1 MMNIRNTFLWIV
13 IIFTSL
19 ILISCNESIKGDWSQ
34 SDRQSFR
41 KDIGSI
47 QELSALGD
55 NKSKWIECYLNKC
68 EANFSSYF
76 VADRDAAGCKRIAL
90 ICNEEVLSNGSIK
103 GKWSQSDRKSFRK
116 EMGSV
121 EELSALGDNKS
132 KWIECFL
139 NKCEANYSS
148 FYEADR
154 DEIGL
159 TRIALMCNEV
169 IF

>member
-1 MMNIRNTFLWIV
+1 MNIRNPFLWIV

-68 EANFSSYF
+68 EANYSSYF

-103 GKWSQSDRKSFRK
+103 GKWSESDKQTFLK
-116 EMGSV
+116 EMESV

-148 FYEADR
+148 YFEADR
-154 DEIGL
+154 DENGC
-159 TRIALMCNEV
+159 TRIALMCSEV

>member
-1 MMNIRNTFLWIV
+1 MIL

-19 ILISCNESIKGDWSQ
+19 ILNSCNESVKGKWSEYE
-34 SDRQSFR
+34 RLRLR
-41 KDIGSI
+41 KEMENI
-47 QELSALGD
+47 QQVSALGD
-55 NKSKWIECYLNKC
+55 NKSKWIECFLNKC
-68 EANFSSYF
+68 EANYSSYF

-90 ICNEEVLSNGSIK
+90 ICNEEVLLNGSIK
-103 GKWSQSDRKSFRK
+103 GKWSQSDRQRFRK
-116 EMGSV
+116 EMESV

-132 KWIECFL
+132 KWIECNL

-159 TRIALMCNEV
+159 LRIALMCNEE
-169 IF
+169 ISKRKLD